1 MLFLGA
7 VIVGCLLLIVYFLI
21 RTQNKPTLET
31 SLTMPEPTPP
41 AKENAKAK
49 PATTA

>member
-31 SLTMPEPTPP
+31 SLTMPEPKPP
-41 AKENAKAK
+41 AETKAK
-49 PATTA
+49 PAAKA